1 MRTAGTARPIVV
13 TIPSGP
19 CEVVALTEMRIGVM
33 IPPAQDLIL
42 VPEFARLAEDA
53 GFDFVAAG
61 EHLFFHGPVHNAF
74 VALAAAAAVTT
85 RIRLVS
91 ALTVLP
97 VYSPVLVAK
106 LAADLDRLSGGRFDL
121 GVGVGG
127 EYPPE
132 FAAAGAE
139 IRRRGRDAD
148 EALAVLR
155 QLFTGDVVRAA
166 GTGFSVDGLR
176 LEPAP
181 VQRGGPPIWVG
192 GRKQAAL
199 QRAARFG
206 DVWFP
211 YAVSPERI
219 GRGLAELAPLLESQ
233 GRPPAAV
240 RAAFFAWGAVAETS
254 AAAKATA
261 IGTLWDIY
269 QQDFTPIADRTL
281 VTGTPAEVVD
291 RVGSYRDN
299 GVQDFLFAPAG
310 PDALTTDRMTE
321 LFAAKV
327 LPQLRVTTQ
336 REGNTHDDR

>member
-1 MRTAGTARPIVV
+1 
-13 TIPSGP
+13 
-19 CEVVALTEMRIGVM
+19 VALTDMRIGVL
-33 IPPAQDLIL
+33 IPPSQDLIR
-42 VPEFARLAEDA
+42 VPEFARRAEDA

-74 VALAAAAAVTT
+74 VALAAAAAVTR

-139 IRRRGRDAD
+139 VRTRGRDAD
-148 EALAVLR
+148 ESLAVLR

-166 GTGFSVDGLR
+166 GAGFSVDGLR
-176 LEPAP
+176 LDPPP
-181 VQRGGPPIWVG
+181 VQPCGPPIWVG

-199 QRAARFG
+199 RRAARFG

-211 YAVSPERI
+211 YAVSPEHI
-219 GRGLAELAPLLESQ
+219 GRGLADLAALLETH
-233 GRPPAAV
+233 GRPATAIRAAV
-240 RAAFFAWGAVAETS
+240 FAWGAVAETS

-261 IGTLWDIY
+261 IGTMREIY
-269 QQDFTPIADRTL
+269 QQDFTPIADRLL

-291 RVGSYRDN
+291 RIGSYRDN
-299 GVQDFLFAPAG
+299 GVQDYLFAPAG
-310 PDALTTDRMTE
+310 TDAVTTDRMTE

-327 LPQLRVTTQ
+327 LPQLRVNNQ
-336 REGNTHDDR
+336 REGNSHDDR

>member
-1 MRTAGTARPIVV
+1 
-13 TIPSGP
+13 
-19 CEVVALTEMRIGVM
+19 MRIGVL

-74 VALAAAAAVTT
+74 VTLAAAAAVTK

-97 VYSPVLVAK
+97 VYPPVLVAK
-106 LAADLDRLSGGRFDL
+106 LASDLDRLSGGRFDL

-132 FAAAGAE
+132 FAAAG
-139 IRRRGRDAD
+139 IDVGRRGRDAD
-148 EALAVLR
+148 ESLEVVR

-166 GTGFSVDGLR
+166 GAGFRVDGLQ
-176 LEPAP
+176 LNPAP
-181 VQRGGPPIWVG
+181 VQPGGPPIWVG

-199 QRAARFG
+199 RRAARFG

-211 YAVSPERI
+211 YLVSPKHVA
-219 GRGLAELAPLLESQ
+219 RGLAELAALLECE
-233 GRPPAAV
+233 GRPPGAV
-240 RAAFFAWGAVAETS
+240 RAAVFAWSAVAETS

-261 IGTLWDIY
+261 IRTMLDIY
-269 QQDFTPIADRTL
+269 QQDFTPIADRVL
-281 VTGTPAEVVD
+281 VTGSPAEVVD
-291 RVGSYRDN
+291 RIESYRDN
-299 GVQDFLFAPAG
+299 GVQEFLFAPAG
-310 PDALTTDRMTE
+310 PDSVTTDRMTL
-321 LFAAKV
+321 LFAEEV
-327 LPQLRVTTQ
+327 LPQLRGCTE